1 MGMLPVLEG
10 IDAAPRRWQ
19 GRNDGLGA
27 EHARWHNVV
36 TPFNGDASGICL
48 IGFASDEGVRR
59 NHGRPGAA
67 AGPAALREQLA
78 SLAARVGPVADCGD
92 VKVLDADLEAGQQA
106 LAEGAAAVLD
116 AGGLPVVL
124 GGGHEVA
131 WASYLGLSRS
141 ADGARDSVRHGVFNL
156 DAHFDLRTEERATSG
171 TPFLQMAHAEAD
183 RGRTLNYAV
192 AGISP
197 VNNTPVLFRAAEELG
212 VAVLLDEDCADA
224 AAVDIFVDAFIERT
238 DRIHL
243 TIDLDCLP
251 AAVAPGVSAPA
262 GFGIEL
268 ATARRICGRIGASG
282 KLALLDIAELNP
294 GLDVDHRT
302 ARTGARLLEHTLF
315 AHRTSGAER
324 DRAASAG

>member
-10 IDAAPRRWQ
+10 IDVAPRRWQ
-19 GRNDGLGA
+19 GRNDGLGT

-36 TPFNGDASGICL
+36 TPYRGDASGICL

-67 AGPAALREQLA
+67 AGPTALREQLA
-78 SLAARVGPVADCGD
+78 SLAARVGPVTDCGD
-92 VKVLDADLEAGQQA
+92 VRVLDTDLEAGQQA
-106 LAEGAAAVLD
+106 IGEGVAAVLD
-116 AGGLPVVL
+116 SGGLPVVL

-131 WASYLGLSRS
+131 WASYLGLARS
-141 ADGARDSVRHGVFNL
+141 ADGARDSLRHGVFNI

-171 TPFLQMAHAEAD
+171 TPFLQMARAEAE
-183 RGRTLNYAV
+183 RGRALNYAV

-197 VNNTPVLFRAAEELG
+197 VNNTPVLFRAAEELN
-212 VAVLLDEDCADA
+212 VRVLLDEQCADT
-224 AAVDIFVDAFIERT
+224 AAVDEFVSSFIDHA

-268 ATARRICGRIGASG
+268 ATVRRICGLIAASG
-282 KLALLDIAELNP
+282 KLALLDVAELNP
-294 GLDVDHRT
+294 RLDVDNRT
-302 ARTGARLLEHTLF
+302 ARTAARLIEHTLA
-315 AHRTSGAER
+315 AHLRSG
-324 DRAASAG
+324 DQS